1 MQVLQAVLMVQMDAM
16 TMTLPVKRNPTNELF
31 SQKQPQMSL
40 ECGYL
45 KI

>member
-1 MQVLQAVLMVQMDAM
+1 MQALQAVLMVQMDAM
-16 TMTLPVKRNPTNELF
+16 TMTMPVKRNPTNELF
-31 SQKQPQMSL
+31 SPKQPQMCL

>member
-1 MQVLQAVLMVQMDAM
+1 MQVLQAVLMVEMDAM

-31 SQKQPQMSL
+31 LPKQPQMCL